1 MKIAHFGDT
10 HIRNLKYHDVYRDV
24 FDQIYEVLRQEA
36 PDYIVHC
43 GDIAHTKT
51 QLSPEYFDLAGDF
64 LRKLADIAPTH
75 VILGNHDGN
84 LKNSSRQDAIT
95 PIVDALGHSNLFLH
109 KYAGEVPLNDGFSLN
124 VLSVFDRDNWVRPNK
139 ENKVNI
145 ALYHGSISGCKTDLG
160 WRMNEGE
167 DETTIFSDHDF
178 SMLGD
183 IHRRQS
189 LDDDGR
195 IRYCGSTV
203 QQNFGETDDKG
214 FLIWDIEDRDNFVC
228 REITIPNPKPFIT
241 INLTPAGRMPKNLKV
256 PEGARLRLVAT
267 SNVSI
272 DKVRRAT
279 DIAKRRFKP
288 ITVTFTNKSTSSAP
302 DAPPADMVLEDLR
315 DIGIQE
321 RFIKQYLED
330 YNLKDGVLQRVLDLN
345 RHYNKVAEENEEVS
359 RNVNWEIEEVKWDNL
374 FNYGDGNVL
383 NFSNLNGIVGVF
395 GKNYSGKSSIID
407 SILYTM
413 YNSTSK
419 GERKNLNVIN
429 QNRDTGIGEVTVR
442 VGNDKYKIKRTSSKW
457 KKKLHGKETVE
468 AKTDVHFEVECF
480 ETGEER
486 SVNGLT
492 RADTDRRIRHKF
504 GTIEDFQL
512 TSLTSQHDALSFIK
526 EGSTK
531 RKEILS
537 KFLDLQ
543 IFDQKFRTAK
553 EDSAEVRGNLR
564 RLEKINY
571 DEKREEALTGL
582 RACEGETR
590 EKQGACSAITKQV
603 GNLRVEVAEIT
614 GKISAIPTNVI
625 DIKTVSASL
634 SEDQQKKSTLLAENI
649 QLMAQIEANAGV
661 IVEAEDFKKDCSYE
675 SLLSTKTDIDARR
688 KIIQAIEQ
696 RQKESETALRVK
708 DKKSSL
714 LGEVPCGTQF
724 PNCKFICDAHKAKEE
739 IPQIITLIE
748 GLKTDLL
755 DEKGTL
761 GLLVPEIVE
770 ARIKDYKQVEEQE
783 AKFRMANIKLQAE
796 VDKNKSSIQL
806 LDHSIQKNK
815 DLIAE
820 YETNKEKIAEITQ
833 LNSHLS
839 AKNAE
844 IKTLLGEYAA
854 CDNALKKLFLQVGTW
869 QQKLDTIAQQQ
880 KDLKAARQEFSAYD
894 LFLRCMHPNGI
905 RYNITKEKLPFL
917 NQEIAKILATIVDFE
932 IFFENDDNKLN
943 ILIKHPGFE
952 PRPISMGSGA
962 EKTIAA
968 VAIRLALINVTNLPK
983 PNMFI
988 LDEPG
993 TALDEENMEGFI
1005 RLLNISKS
1013 YFKTVL
1019 IISHLD
1025 SLKDIADM
1033 TIDIQR
1039 KGSYAFISQ

>member
-1 MKIAHFGDT
+1 
-10 HIRNLKYHDVYRDV
+10 
-24 FDQIYEVLRQEA
+24 
-36 PDYIVHC
+36 
-43 GDIAHTKT
+43 
-51 QLSPEYFDLAGDF
+51 
-64 LRKLADIAPTH
+64 
-75 VILGNHDGN
+75 
-84 LKNSSRQDAIT
+84 
-95 PIVDALGHSNLFLH
+95 
-109 KYAGEVPLNDGFSLN
+109 
-124 VLSVFDRDNWVRPNK
+124 
-139 ENKVNI
+139 
-145 ALYHGSISGCKTDLG
+145 
-160 WRMNEGE
+160 
-167 DETTIFSDHDF
+167 
-178 SMLGD
+178 
-183 IHRRQS
+183 
-189 LDDDGR
+189 
-195 IRYCGSTV
+195 
-203 QQNFGETDDKG
+203 
-214 FLIWDIEDRDNFVC
+214 
-228 REITIPNPKPFIT
+228 
-241 INLTPAGRMPKNLKV
+241 
-256 PEGARLRLVAT
+256 
-267 SNVSI
+267 
-272 DKVRRAT
+272 
-279 DIAKRRFKP
+279 
-288 ITVTFTNKSTSSAP
+288 
-302 DAPPADMVLEDLR
+302 
-315 DIGIQE
+315 
-321 RFIKQYLED
+321 
-330 YNLKDGVLQRVLDLN
+330 
-345 RHYNKVAEENEEVS
+345 
-359 RNVNWEIEEVKWDNL
+359 
-374 FNYGDGNVL
+374 
-383 NFSNLNGIVGVF
+383 
-395 GKNYSGKSSIID
+395 
-407 SILYTM
+407 
-413 YNSTSK
+413 
-419 GERKNLNVIN
+419 
-429 QNRDTGIGEVTVR
+429 
-442 VGNDKYKIKRTSSKW
+442 
-457 KKKLHGKETVE
+457 
-468 AKTDVHFEVECF
+468 
-480 ETGEER
+480 EER
-486 SVNGLT
+486 PLNGLT

-571 DEKREEALTGL
+571 DEKREEALAGL
-582 RACEGETR
+582 RGCESKTR
-590 EKQGACSAITKQV
+590 EKQDACSAITKQV
-603 GNLRVEVAEIT
+603 GDLRVQVAEIT

-649 QLMAQIEANAGV
+649 QLMAQIETNAAV
-661 IVEAEDFKKDCSYE
+661 IAEAEDFKKDCSYE

-755 DEKGTL
+755 DERGTL
-761 GLLVPEIVE
+761 GLLMPEIVE
-770 ARIKDYKQVEEQE
+770 SRLKDYKQIEEQE

-796 VDKNKSSIQL
+796 VDKNKSSMQL

-815 DLIAE
+815 DLISE

-833 LNSHLS
+833 LNSDLS

-968 VAIRLALINVTNLPK
+968 MAIRLALINVTNLPK